1 MNPARGI
8 TTAGD
13 IIVTDII
20 RLAATITHLAATTI
34 DIIKQAQAPP
44 EYKRTNGPLI
54 FYQIA

>member
-13 IIVTDII
+13 IIITDII
-20 RLAATITHLAATTI
+20 RLAATTI

-54 FYQIA
+54 FYQTA

>member
-13 IIVTDII
+13 IIITDII
-20 RLAATITHLAATTI
+20 RLAATTI

-44 EYKRTNGPLI
+44 EYKRLSQKGSL
-54 FYQIA
+54 FWFC